1 MSNKADAGMQAIHQ
15 RNLELAAKM
24 AQMSFE
30 NARKIIE
37 LQVNLA
43 RELFEDGLANAK
55 DASSVTDPAEALQV
69 RSRLAQKTAERM
81 LGVTRE
87 IAGMTANAQAEFGKI
102 VGQQLTGGSDL
113 TDAMQQA
120 FKGAGF
126 NPTDAMAVAQN
137 AFDAARGMYEQIAKV
152 SMDALSATTQAATRK
167 GK

>member
-1 MSNKADAGMQAIHQ
+1 MTNKDMGIQAMQQ
-15 RNLELAAKM
+15 RNMELASRM

-43 RELFEDGLANAK
+43 RDLFEDGLANAK
-55 DASSVTDPAEALQV
+55 DTSALTDPAAALEA
-69 RSRLAQKTAERM
+69 RTRMAQKTAERM
-81 LGVTRE
+81 MGATRE
-87 IAGMTANAQAEFGKI
+87 IASMTAEAQAEIGKI
-102 VGQQLTGGSDL
+102 VGQQFTGGTDL

-152 SMDALSATTQAATRK
+152 SMGALSGAAAPRK
-167 GK
+167 TGK